1 MTWRRSNGTP
11 AGFLGVRAG
20 RAWSSRKSTTLVIA
34 VKLLDEYR
42 QRQLPW
48 LLAVVI
54 KRASGDSS
62 QVRAPSALAHLRVD
76 DVCGRRSR
84 AEARWVYVCDVALK
98 TEAR

>member
-48 LLAVVI
+48 LLAVVV
-54 KRASGDSS
+54 K
-62 QVRAPSALAHLRVD
+62 LAELLGVQAKFARHLD
-76 DVCGRRSR
+76 
-84 AEARWVYVCDVALK
+84 LLM
-98 TEAR
+98 